1 VRLHWRRIIAKY
13 YILEASQLH
22 HLAYT
27 KCDILLTLGVRE
39 KFDYRRLLVW
49 EQFFTPAQ
57 SSFFR
62 ELQCS
67 ITGHFM
73 L

>member
-39 KFDYRRLLVW
+39 KFDYAIACL
-49 EQFFTPAQ
+49 FT
-57 SSFFR
+57 SSA
-62 ELQCS
+62 ESSPTHQ
-67 ITGHFM
+67 G
-73 L
+73 